1 MKPTTRITLI
11 SLSVSLGGFLFGF
24 DASVISGV
32 IKYITPLYDLN
43 EVQLGW
49 VVSSPAFSAM
59 FAMLI
64 SGRLSDRYGRKNILI
79 VIAFLYAL
87 SALLSAVTPSANLL
101 IIARML
107 GGIAFGGALVLAPV
121 YIAEIAPPAA
131 RGRMVSI
138 QQLNIVLGFSVAYFS
153 NYLLLKNASSDDLIF
168 QTDVWRV
175 MLGIEFFPAIIYF
188 FVLFLIP
195 KSPRWLYMQGKRED
209 SKSILKQLFGKE
221 ESLQQFSAIEESMAS
236 EQDVQKKSGIKE
248 LFANKNLHAIL
259 WIAFVLGILQQITG
273 INAIFFYATSIFEQ
287 TGIGTDASFA
297 QAVLVGIINV
307 IFTIV
312 AMVVIDRFGR
322 RPLLLVGLAGI
333 TISMLITSYGFSQAT
348 YSLSLDEVT
357 YLTPEEKVQ
366 LSVIDGK
373 TYTSDLAFKSVV
385 KEELS
390 PAVYRA
396 KESDLIQSA
405 ITVNPFIILAG
416 ILGFVASF
424 ALSLGPV
431 MWVLLSEIFPNRYRG
446 IAISVVGFVNSFTSW
461 VVQFIFPIELATLGN
476 TITYG
481 LFAGFAVFGFVYL
494 YRQLPETKGK
504 SLEELEQ
511 QFTQ

>member
-11 SLSVSLGGFLFGF
+11 SLAVSLGGFLFGF

-79 VIAFLYAL
+79 AIAFLYAV
-87 SALLSAVTPSANLL
+87 SALLSAITPSANLL
-101 IIARML
+101 IVARML

-121 YIAEIAPPAA
+121 YIAEIAPPAS

-153 NYLLLKNASSDDLIF
+153 NYLLLKNASADDLIF
-168 QTDVWRV
+168 QMDVWRV

-188 FVLFLIP
+188 ALLFFIP
-195 KSPRWLYMQGKRED
+195 KSPRWLYMKGKKDTAKKLLGE
-209 SKSILKQLFGKE
+209 LFGTE
-221 ESLQQFSAIEESMAS
+221 ESREQFSAIEQSLTAKGE
-236 EQDVQKKSGIKE
+236 VKSGIKD
-248 LFANKNLHAIL
+248 LFGNKKLHAIL
-259 WIAFVLGILQQITG
+259 WIAFILGILQQITG

-307 IFTIV
+307 IFTVV

-322 RPLLLVGLAGI
+322 RPLLLVGLVGI
-333 TISMLITSYGFSQAT
+333 ALSMLITSYGFSKAT
-348 YSLSLDEVT
+348 YTLSLEELT
-357 YLTPEEKVQ
+357 YLTAEEKTQ
-366 LSVIDGK
+366 LTVVDGT
-373 TYTSDLAFKSVV
+373 TYSSDLAFKAVV
-385 KEELS
+385 KEQLS
-390 PAVYRA
+390 PQVYRA
-396 KESDLIQSA
+396 KESELIQSA
-405 ITVNPFIILAG
+405 IQVNPYLILAG

-431 MWVLLSEIFPNRYRG
+431 MWVLLSEIFPNRFRG

-461 VVQFIFPIELATLGN
+461 VIQFVFPIELATLGN
-476 TITYG
+476 TVTYA
-481 LFAGFAVFGFVYL
+481 LFAGFAVLGWVYL
-494 YRQLPETKGK
+494 YRKLPETKGK

-511 QFTQ
+511 QFQQ

>member
-168 QTDVWRV
+168 QTEVWRV

-209 SKSILKQLFGKE
+209 SKSILKQLFGKD
-221 ESLQQFSAIEESMAS
+221 ESLQQFSAIEESLAS

-259 WIAFVLGILQQITG
+259 WIAFVLGRG
-273 INAIFFYATSIFEQ
+273 
-287 TGIGTDASFA
+287 
-297 QAVLVGIINV
+297 
-307 IFTIV
+307 
-312 AMVVIDRFGR
+312 
-322 RPLLLVGLAGI
+322 
-333 TISMLITSYGFSQAT
+333 
-348 YSLSLDEVT
+348 
-357 YLTPEEKVQ
+357 
-366 LSVIDGK
+366 
-373 TYTSDLAFKSVV
+373 
-385 KEELS
+385 
-390 PAVYRA
+390 A
-396 KESDLIQSA
+396 K
-405 ITVNPFIILAG
+405 G
-416 ILGFVASF
+416 C
-424 ALSLGPV
+424 
-431 MWVLLSEIFPNRYRG
+431 MFPW
-446 IAISVVGFVNSFTSW
+446 AAW
-461 VVQFIFPIELATLGN
+461 
-476 TITYG
+476 
-481 LFAGFAVFGFVYL
+481 
-494 YRQLPETKGK
+494 ET
-504 SLEELEQ
+504 Q
-511 QFTQ
+511 V